1 MTRDTRTRLRDLAR
15 HERDEVAAKLRRLEG
30 RLAEIDESLES
41 LLGEIARSEM
51 TVRERLTDMFDREAT
66 VNYIAGLRER
76 EQSMRDQR
84 IEVADRRDEVRKS
97 LKQRV
102 VEHRQMDKL
111 VENARHT
118 QEIEAERRDEIASDD
133 LASGHWH
140 TVREGNG
147 D

>member
-15 HERDEVAAKLRRLEG
+15 HERDEVAARLRRLEG
-30 RLAEIDESLES
+30 RLAEIDESLEA

-76 EQSMRDQR
+76 EKSLRDQR
-84 IEVADRRDEVRKS
+84 VEVITRRDEVRKS

-111 VENARHT
+111 VENARNT
-118 QEIEAERRDEIASDD
+118 QELETQRREEMTSDD